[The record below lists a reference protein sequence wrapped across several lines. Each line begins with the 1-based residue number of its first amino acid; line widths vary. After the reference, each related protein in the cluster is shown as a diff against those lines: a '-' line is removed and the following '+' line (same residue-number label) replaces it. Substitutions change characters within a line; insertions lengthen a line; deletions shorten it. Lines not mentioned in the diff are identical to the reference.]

1 MRVYLVFAVSA
12 AGPSGQPRT
21 QVAAQGVLRA
31 LSLRSSIER
40 FVRTRA
46 LAERVYSI
54 GRPLVLG
61 AVEVVCAPDVADELA
76 RLPEVQFVA
85 LA

>member
-1 MRVYLVFAVSA
+1 M
-12 AGPSGQPRT
+12 
-21 QVAAQGVLRA
+21 
-31 LSLRSSIER
+31 
-40 FVRTRA
+40 RTRA

-54 GRPLVLG
+54 GRPLALG

-85 LA
+85 PA